1 VGGSIACVGSS
12 IACVGGLIACVGSS
26 VGGSGVL
33 SGSSIGWVG
42 SLPSP
47 NSALSVGLRVRCARL
62 KRVSASLVASGLR
75 FAGIEGMDKAKRK
88 PEPRESKVLLNII
101 SLTVGIAAW

>member
-1 VGGSIACVGSS
+1 
-12 IACVGGLIACVGSS
+12 
-26 VGGSGVL
+26 
-33 SGSSIGWVG
+33 
-42 SLPSP
+42 
-47 NSALSVGLRVRCARL
+47 
-62 KRVSASLVASGLR
+62 LVASGLR